1 MGGRMAR
8 RLLAAG
14 HSLTV
19 LDTRPE
25 AASALT
31 ELGAERVKS
40 AGELADRAGVVLLSL
55 PTPQAVRDVA
65 SQLTGGSQIRICVDL
80 STTGPSTTRHVASD
94 FKLAGIELL
103 DAPVSGGV
111 AGAENGTL
119 TVMAAGEEWALAAAR
134 PLLDELAGKIV
145 YLGTE
150 PGLGQLA
157 KVLNNLLS
165 ATALAA
171 TAEAV
176 ALGVTGGLDPELLLD
191 VFNASSGR
199 NSATAQKFPQF
210 VLPRSFD
217 FGFALGLMNK
227 DVQICVEEADSRGIP
242 MPIGAAVAQ
251 RWATAAEW
259 AADGA
264 DCTEIVRLVEAETQ
278 TVITPRRADIR

>member
-1 MGGRMAR
+1 
-8 RLLAAG
+8 
-14 HSLTV
+14 
-19 LDTRPE
+19 
-25 AASALT
+25 
-31 ELGAERVKS
+31 
-40 AGELADRAGVVLLSL
+40 
-55 PTPQAVRDVA
+55 
-65 SQLTGGSQIRICVDL
+65 
-80 STTGPSTTRHVASD
+80 VASD
-94 FKLAGIELL
+94 FRAAGIELL

-119 TVMAAGEEWALAAAR
+119 TVMAAGEEWALTAAR

-145 YLGTE
+145 YLGAE

-176 ALGVTGGLDPELLLD
+176 ALGVKGGLDPELLLD

-199 NSATAQKFPQF
+199 NSATADKFPRS
-210 VLPRSFD
+210 VLRRSFD
-217 FGFALGLMNK
+217 FGFALALMNK
-227 DVQICVEEADSRGIP
+227 DVQICVEEANNWRMP

-251 RWATAAEW
+251 RWARAADW

-264 DCTEIVRLVEAETQ
+264 DCTEIVRLVEAETH
-278 TVITPRRADIR
+278 TVIAPRRADVR